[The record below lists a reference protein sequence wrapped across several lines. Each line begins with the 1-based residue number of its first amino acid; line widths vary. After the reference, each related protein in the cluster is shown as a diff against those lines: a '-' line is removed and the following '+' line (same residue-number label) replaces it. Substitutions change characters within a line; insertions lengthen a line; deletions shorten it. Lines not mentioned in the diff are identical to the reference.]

1 MDNDDIWIDWYR
13 FGDMDLEAAE
23 ILRDYSR
30 QKPLEIICY
39 HCQQSVEKYLKGY
52 LIANGEK
59 APRTHD
65 LRLLQ
70 GLCYKID
77 PAFDDIADT
86 CDTLTVYS
94 VQPRY
99 PAESHIGESEAIHA
113 ISEAKMVQAFVSK
126 MTNEMLQ
133 TEQSAM
139 RDQKEDPHGVIGH
152 NDEQQQ
158 AGMTSPTL

>member
-1 MDNDDIWIDWYR
+1 MDNDEIWNDWYR

-23 ILRDYSR
+23 TLRDYSP

-39 HCQQSVEKYLKGY
+39 HCQQSAEKYLKGY

-70 GLCYKID
+70 GLCYKIN
-77 PAFDDIADT
+77 PVFDDIADT
-86 CDTLTVYS
+86 CDTLTIYS
-94 VQPRY
+94 IQPRY
-99 PAESHIGESEAIHA
+99 PVESHIGESEAIQA
-113 ISEAKMVQAFVSK
+113 IREAKIVQAFVLK
-126 MTNEMLQ
+126 LTNEMLQ
-133 TEQSAM
+133 TEQSVKC
-139 RDQKEDPHGVIGH
+139 DQKEDQHGVIEH
-152 NDEQQQ
+152 NGEQQQ